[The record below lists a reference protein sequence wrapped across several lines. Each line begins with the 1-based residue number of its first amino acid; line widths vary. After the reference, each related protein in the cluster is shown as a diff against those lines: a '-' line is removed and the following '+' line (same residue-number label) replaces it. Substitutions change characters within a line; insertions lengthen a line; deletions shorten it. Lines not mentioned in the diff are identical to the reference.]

1 MQIFDC
7 FMFYDEEMV
16 LDIRLNY
23 LNNFVDKFVIIESE
37 YTHSG
42 KKRKLIFNI
51 NNYPKFKN
59 KIIYIISREEPK
71 NLSKIIEEDDEDKR
85 NSKYILN
92 ALKRENF
99 QRNEIQRGLV
109 NVKSD
114 DIIIISDVDEIPK
127 LENFNI
133 KNISKKIVIFKQNL
147 FYYKFNLK
155 LNSFNWHGSKACRK
169 KDLISPQWLRNI
181 KDKKYPFWRL
191 DTFFSK
197 KKYMSI
203 DFVNEGGW
211 HFCNIKTPE
220 NIEKK
225 LTTFLHHREY
235 DLEPIGLEKIK
246 EIIKSK
252 KTIHNLK
259 ADMKTNKLYGTHTL
273 VVSELNELP
282 IYIKDNIHKFK
293 EWIEKK

>member
-181 KDKKYPFWRL
+181 KDKKYPFWRF
-191 DTFFSK
+191 DIFVSK
-197 KKYMSI
+197 KKYI
-203 DFVNEGGW
+203 NIHYVENGGW
-211 HFCNIKTPE
+211 HFTNIKSPKDL
-220 NIEKK
+220 EKK
-225 LTTFLHHREY
+225 FLNFLHHQDY
-235 DLEPIGLEKIK
+235 VASGLKLKDIDFIAK
-246 EIIKSK
+246 PNNFYRKS
-252 KTIHNLK
+252 TRMQNAI
-259 ADMKTNKLYGTHTL
+259 
-273 VVSELNELP
+273 LP
-282 IYIKDNIHKFK
+282 LLFF
-293 EWIEKK
+293 